1 MISSPANAND
11 VQISKTSSSQHQ
23 KTATTLLT
31 QPTHHSSLP
40 APTDGNARA
49 LAKHLATSVT
59 MSSSNNKRKRRDRAP
74 THLEKLPE
82 GDERRHIKQNAR
94 LRKLRIDEMERS
106 PEIQDS
112 KHFNKAHK
120 NAVLSSGAESTKH
133 LMHPTEC
140 KTNGDNARK

>member
-1 MISSPANAND
+1 MISSPVNAND
-11 VQISKTSSSQHQ
+11 AQKSKTSSSQHQ
-23 KTATTLLT
+23 KMQPHFLSNLLIT
-31 QPTHHSSLP
+31 PLSP
-40 APTDGNARA
+40 PTDGNARA

-74 THLEKLPE
+74 AHLEKLPG

-112 KHFNKAHK
+112 KHFKAHK
-120 NAVLSSGAESTKH
+120 NVVLSSGAESTKH
-133 LMHPTEC
+133 LMPPDEC
-140 KTNGDNARK
+140 KTNGDNVRK